1 MSNRLRASLIGGV
14 TIGALSAITVIPQ
27 LPFIRLICC
36 VWAIVGGA
44 LAAYL
49 YVKGSPKPASVGDGA
64 IVGTLAGVIGS
75 LIAFGALMFVSFYLL
90 DRTLVEEQVRRAGLN
105 PERFSF
111 SLIIML
117 TGVLAI
123 LIQIGL
129 SLVGGIIGVSIF
141 EQRDDGSGGPQ
152 PPPPPPPF
160 YDGGTGGAYAP
171 PPPPPSG
178 YGPEA

>member
-1 MSNRLRASLIGGV
+1 MSNRLRASLIGGA
-14 TIGALSAITVIPQ
+14 TIGALSAVTVIPQ
-27 LPFIRLICC
+27 IPFVRLICC

-49 YVKGSPKPASVGDGA
+49 YIKKSPTPASVGDGA

-75 LIAFGALMFVSFYLL
+75 LIAFGALMLVSFYMI
-90 DRTLVEEQVRRAGLN
+90 DRTLFEEQIRRAGLN

-117 TGVLAI
+117 IGIFAI
-123 LIQIGL
+123 LLQVIL

-141 EQRDDGSGGPQ
+141 EQRRDGGAGST
-152 PPPPPPPF
+152 PPPPPPYYGDP
-160 YDGGTGGAYAP
+160 GGYYP
-171 PPPPPSG
+171 PPQ
-178 YGPEA
+178 EQ

>member
-27 LPFIRLICC
+27 VPFLRLICC

-49 YVKGSPKPASVGDGA
+49 YIKSSPKPASTGDGA

-75 LIAFGALMFVSFYLL
+75 LIAFGALMLVSFYLI

-105 PERFSF
+105 PEKFSF
-111 SLIIML
+111 ALIIML

-123 LIQIGL
+123 VIQIGL
-129 SLVGGIIGVSIF
+129 ALVGGIIGVSIF
-141 EQRDDGSGGPQ
+141 EQRNDGSGGSM
-152 PPPPPPPF
+152 PPPPPPF
-160 YDGGTGGAYAP
+160 YDGGTGGAYEPP

-178 YGPEA
+178 YGPDA